1 MEEAIAL
8 EEGLRPPPA
17 VAWRAST
24 ILGECLKYVDGYA
37 EADTLLRASASRA
50 EHEGDLASLAEISG
64 HRAELA
70 LWLGNWEEAD
80 ALAADAVRYAGQTE
94 QDGRM
99 AMARYYHALV
109 AVHRGQADHARERL
123 RAAIAAAERAEDDWV
138 RMLATAAAG
147 FLELSGGAAD
157 AARARLAEVDS
168 FASQELLTEPRQ
180 WRYLSDYV
188 EALVA
193 CGELDLAAER
203 LVRLRRWADRA
214 GGWAEVLAARASAH
228 VQEGLGDRA
237 AALDELEVA
246 LERLETLPLPFARA
260 RTMLHHGSLCRRA
273 GQRKAA
279 RESIDAARA
288 GFDSLG
294 ASMWS
299 AKCRA
304 ELARVGGRPA
314 AAEALT
320 AAEEAVARL
329 VADGS
334 SNKEVAA
341 TLSISPRTVEVH
353 LGHIFRKMGIRS
365 RGQLASRLR

>member
-1 MEEAIAL
+1 
-8 EEGLRPPPA
+8 

-37 EADTLLRASASRA
+37 EADTLLRASATRA

-70 LWLGNWEEAD
+70 LWLGNWDEAD

-109 AVHRGQADHARERL
+109 AVYRGQADSARDRL

-138 RMLATAAAG
+138 RMLAVAAAG
-147 FLELSGGAAD
+147 FLELSGGAAA

-168 FASQELLTEPRQ
+168 FARQELLTEPRQ

-203 LVRLRRWADRA
+203 LVRLRRWSDRA

-228 VQEGLGDRA
+228 VQEGRGRRT
-237 AALDELEVA
+237 AALEELEVA

-260 RTMLHHGSLCRRA
+260 RTLLDYGSLCRRA
-273 GQRKAA
+273 GRRRAA
-279 RESIDAARA
+279 RESLDTARA
-288 GFDSLG
+288 GFELLG
-294 ASMWS
+294 ASLWRDR
-299 AKCRA
+299 CRA

-329 VADGS
+329 VADGAT
-334 SNKEVAA
+334 NKEVAA
-341 TLSISPRTVEVH
+341 ALSLSPRTVEAH
-353 LGHIFRKMGIRS
+353 LGHVFRKMGIRS
-365 RGQLASRLR
+365 RGQLAARLR